1 MNYKNPSQANAE
13 HELIPVSGRAHKNLT
28 ISTTALGIGE
38 LHADTR
44 YILLTVNTETVRVT
58 FDGNDP
64 TATDG
69 HLLSA
74 GDERKYSREAA
85 LALKMIRG
93 GGTDANVA
101 VTELTR

>member
-28 ISTTALGIGE
+28 VGSTASDIGD
-38 LHADTR
+38 LDPNTR
-44 YILLTVNTETVRVT
+44 YVLLTVNTETVRVT
-58 FDGNDP
+58 FDGNAP

-74 GDERKYSREAA
+74 GAERRYSREAA
-85 LALKMIRG
+85 LALKLIRG
-93 GGTDANVA
+93 GGSDANVA
-101 VTELTR
+101 VSEFTR